1 MISIKSQKSTSL
13 NIFIILI
20 LSLLSQIYCQKI
32 EEIKIGQK
40 VRGSMILDEGHKY
53 YKLTIPRNESNRIL
67 IIYTTEDSS
76 LKDDI
81 KDSFSDPDFYVS
93 KKNKYPSSV
102 RSSEWYSEQYGSD
115 ILTIPAESV
124 HQDDTFYIGMYCQ
137 YKCKYILNV
146 ETGLETELSIG
157 ETNFLRLNPKETM
170 NYKIKIT
177 KEFEVLKVMAISE
190 YGGKFKIFMNRK
202 SPSSANTYKVMPSW
216 ENGYVIMVRKDSYE
230 YCINCEYHII
240 IHNEENNEESGINS
254 IILYA
259 VAEEKDF
266 KTNIEP
272 FGKVYDAIE
281 EESRACFNYNITEK
295 EKMTE
300 ILIIDIVVYSGSA
313 TLLIEGW
320 RNKYIYNRAEAE
332 KSNYAYNIYMEKFI
346 TLDRKDFSIFDQET
360 NYYSGRDSTLHFCLY
375 STQKISYTIKPYYL
389 SQLNELGDS
398 HILMHGNKLRGYL
411 LVDQVINYELFIDNL
426 NKLKNNIQTNITITV
441 NKVAGQIS
449 SYGYFCQEED
459 CKLNKKYNIY
469 SLIEKNKLL
478 LPKKELN
485 PFISTL
491 HIPYNENVCLK
502 NPLITLEN
510 GNKINCVTNAII
522 KCDAPGESDLCIY
535 DIQFTLKD
543 TEIIM
548 RQRQVYNGIVYSGK
562 IDKYKITINDN
573 NIESLFVVLNS
584 ESGDAQLSIYLED
597 ETSYNKES
605 LISVSTHNDYVP
617 DVIKVTPKKIGKENL
632 IGKYILKILPETFSS
647 YQVYYYVI
655 YRKGSITYNLNK
667 KDKVPEVNMNLEL
680 GSLIV
685 DYFPNDI
692 RYKIYSFTSFDNNN
706 EKIKVFINRV
716 NIDFDIYIFTDIFKF
731 EIEQLYKLRK
741 DPTKEPIKGY
751 KYKSNS
757 NNEVIIET
765 KDIGF
770 NLNKMIYIVVAPSDP
785 LLLKDSMNDSENE
798 QRSKEDLD
806 KKAVSKYYIG
816 ITNENTPLSISEGM
830 PHTMTLSESY
840 SHQIYQKYHSN
851 IKKGLDL
858 NINVLLGEIDIFIST
873 EFITA
878 EDIENIDY
886 EKAKYNSQTE
896 LYEFKKIRYQLNVNY
911 LSTIE
916 LDKSYIFGD
925 LQSDNSIEIDGAY
938 IYYLITRSDS
948 MEKEGKVCQY
958 IVTETTSETKGIILR
973 PGAVSSGIIEVGD
986 KAYYIVEE
994 IEKRK
999 WAFINVIFKRG
1010 TGNVYLRIPDTPE
1023 SHKNIHFP
1031 NEGNYDYKGNFIY
1044 SGRIIQIPEKVFE
1057 KLDSH
1062 NIKLQFLITITA
1074 ETGSEAL
1081 APSSDEQEKEK
1092 EKKETE
1098 IITEVEYSISYSNEP
1113 KRINQNEPYD
1123 GYISQGEFQYF
1134 NFYFDKSTQNIYI
1147 GITNMNGDADL
1158 YLNKGRGLPTT
1169 EKFDWSST
1177 ENSHEY
1183 IDISKD
1189 DEFFKGGKKSIS
1201 GYYTLLIVGYID
1213 TSYSLFVSSHEKK
1226 VFPLRNNVPMTCWC
1240 ENKGEKCFFRYND
1253 VFDQNN
1259 GEKGIS
1265 HNEIIFTSQYLY
1277 GSGFMYSKV
1286 FVDSELHNSKD
1297 FYKNFPDS
1305 ENYDYSNKL
1314 SNQRNYMKMK
1324 VIGEKYTKDSS
1335 ILLTFECNEKTKV
1348 DITST
1353 SINHFSSVN
1362 FINDNRENIFYLGKN
1377 DYNQKLSKLTLIF
1390 NNNEGKDLDL
1400 IYSVH
1405 SYVGDAH
1412 FKIYGNTS
1420 NWDVKTQKVTYDYK
1434 LLNEF
1439 DLITNDQNQ
1448 DENIDVYNP
1457 YTHDY
1462 HNFISKIDKEK
1473 YDDIYFYIEPQTEF
1487 GFFIQCNFDKSWNKL
1502 LIGKSQSFYVVNQ
1515 ELFGYFDIIEEYDN
1529 IEFSLSVEENL
1540 KVFAELFIKINI
1552 IDKNQITQIKKNTKK
1567 KMDEFSLY
1575 HYSIPSEE
1583 NYDYKGVTDST
1594 LGKLSLNLNK
1604 LPRLTEKELEKGNKI
1619 IRGLFYI
1626 KLGSVDFQPLKEESN
1641 PEDRENKRENINNNQ
1656 NEDKDEIEDA
1666 HEETKR
1672 ESLSETRT
1680 KVNIAITPG
1689 INNFKYM
1696 NLKPYEYYF
1705 SNLTYNNTKVRPIE
1719 TKVYELTKENPNHDI
1734 MVIEISSC
1742 RGSYEYSIQEE
1753 LIAKDNTGIKNIKY
1767 TETNN
1772 KGKKT
1777 IYIENLD
1784 KKHYFLSIKPRA
1796 INFFWF
1802 RREREKEKEK
1812 RGNDLQ
1818 YLIYYYTTFTEN
1830 VSFEDI
1836 DKWINH
1842 KPYGWGKVKL
1852 DLPIIITKDLDDN
1865 KKEITDYKFD
1875 VFATKDKDYTGS
1887 MMNICYL
1894 STLTPNKERIFKINT
1909 MTVDKKTNSLI
1920 LSDLVPGNR
1929 FYINILA
1936 QNLKTK
1942 ELITFYPIEIFTGG
1956 RRPGFWWSVFRNI
1969 FIFVLIIFLI
1979 VFIKKYRKA
1988 REELIFLKG
1997 EALAKTGREMTN
2009 MNSMS
2014 YDSQGIKY
2022 SNLGSGY

>member
-1 MISIKSQKSTSL
+1 MIFIKSIKSPHL
-13 NIFIILI
+13 IIFTVLFILI
-20 LSLLSQIYCQKI
+20 FSQVNSQKI
-32 EEIKIGQK
+32 EEIKIGQNIK
-40 VRGSMILDEGHKY
+40 GSMLLDEGHKY
-53 YKLTIPRNESNRIL
+53 YKLIIPRNESNRIL
-67 IIYTTEDSS
+67 IISATEDSS
-76 LKDDI
+76 LKEDE
-81 KDSFSDPDFYVS
+81 KDSFSDPDFYIS
-93 KKNKYPSSV
+93 KKNKYPSSI

-124 HQDDTFYIGMYCQ
+124 RQNDIFYIGIYCQ
-137 YKCKYILNV
+137 YRCKYILNV
-146 ETGLETELSIG
+146 KTGLEAELSLG
-157 ETNFLRLNPKETM
+157 VTNFLHLEPKETM
-170 NYKIKIT
+170 NYKIKII

-190 YGGKFKIFMNRK
+190 FGGKFKIFMNRK
-202 SPSSANTYKVMPSW
+202 SPSSANTYKVIPSW
-216 ENGYVIMVRKDSYE
+216 ESGYVIMIKKGSYE

-240 IHNEENNEESGINS
+240 IHNEENNQINKTNS

-259 VAEEKDF
+259 IAEEKDF
-266 KTNIEP
+266 RTNIES
-272 FGKVYDAIE
+272 FGKVYDAME
-281 EESRACFNYNITEK
+281 EDSRACFNYNITEIDK
-295 EKMTE
+295 RTE
-300 ILIIDIVVYSGSA
+300 ILIIDLVVYSGSA
-313 TLLIEGW
+313 TLLVEGW
-320 RNKYIYNRAEAE
+320 KSKYIYNREEAE
-332 KSNYAYNIYMEKFI
+332 KSNYAYNVYMEKFI
-346 TLDRKDFSIFDQET
+346 LLDRKDFDTFDQES
-360 NYYSGRDSTLHFCLY
+360 NYYSSRDSTLHFCIY

-389 SQLNELGDS
+389 SQLNKLGDN
-398 HILMHGNKLRGYL
+398 HVLMQGNKLRGYL
-411 LVDQVINYELFIDNL
+411 LKDQVINYELFIDNL
-426 NKLKNNIQTNITITV
+426 NKLKNNIQTNITVTV

-449 SYGYFCQEED
+449 NYGYFCQEED
-459 CKLNKKYNIY
+459 CKLNRKNNIDILRER
-469 SLIEKNKLL
+469 SKLL
-478 LPKKELN
+478 LPKKEIN
-485 PFISTL
+485 PSIFTL
-491 HIPYNENVCLK
+491 HIPYNENICLK

-522 KCDAPGESDLCIY
+522 KCDNPGESSLCIY
-535 DIQFTLKD
+535 DIQFTMKD

-548 RQRQVYNGIVYSGK
+548 RQRQVYNGIVYASK
-562 IDKYKITINDN
+562 TDKYKITINDN

-584 ESGDAQLSIYLED
+584 KSGDAQLSIYLED

-617 DVIKVTPKKIGKENL
+617 DVIKITSKKIGKENL
-632 IGKYILKILPETFSS
+632 IGKYIVKIYPENFSS

-655 YRKGSITYNLNK
+655 YKKDSLTYNFNK
-667 KDKVPEVNMNLEL
+667 KYKMPEINMNLEF
-680 GSLIV
+680 GSLMV

-692 RYKIYSFTSFDNNN
+692 RYKIYSYTLFQNKN
-706 EKIKVFINRV
+706 ENIKVFINSI
-716 NIDFDIYIFTDIFKF
+716 NTNFDIYIFNDIFKF
-731 EIEQLYKLRK
+731 EIEQLYNLRK
-741 DPTKEPIKGY
+741 DPRKESIKGY
-751 KYKSNS
+751 DYKSNS
-757 NNEVIIET
+757 NNEVIISKIE
-765 KDIGF
+765 KDF
-770 NLNKMIYIVVAPSDP
+770 NLNKIIYIVVAPSDP
-785 LLLKDSMNDSENE
+785 LILIDKINDSDNE
-798 QRSKEDLD
+798 QRSKEELN
-806 KKAVSKYYIG
+806 KNAVSKYYIG
-816 ITNENTPLSISEGM
+816 IITENTPLSIIEGM

-1010 TGNVYLRIPDTPE
+1010 NGNVYLRIPETPE

-1031 NEGNYDYKGNFIY
+1031 NEGNYDYKGKFIY
-1044 SGRIIQIPEKVFE
+1044 SGRIIQIPKTVFE
-1057 KLDSH
+1057 KLDSQ

-1074 ETGSEAL
+1074 EIGTETL
-1081 APSSDEQEKEK
+1081 APFSDDNKEKGKNEKE
-1092 EKKETE
+1092 
-1098 IITEVEYSISYSNEP
+1098 IINEVEYSISYSNEP

-1134 NFYFDKSTQNIYI
+1134 NFYFDKSTSNIYI
-1147 GITNMNGDADL
+1147 GITNMNGDADM
-1158 YLNKGRGLPTT
+1158 YLNKGKGLPTT

-1189 DEFFKGGKKSIS
+1189 DEFFEGGKKSIS
-1201 GYYTLLIVGYID
+1201 GYYTLLIVGFID
-1213 TSYSLFVSSHEKK
+1213 TSYSLFVSTHEKK
-1226 VFPLRNNVPMTCWC
+1226 VFPLKNNIPMACWC
-1240 ENKGEKCFFRYND
+1240 ENKGEKCLFRYNN
-1253 VFDQNN
+1253 VFNQNN
-1259 GEKGIS
+1259 GENGIE

-1286 FVDSELHNSKD
+1286 FIDSELHNSKD

-1390 NNNEGKDLDL
+1390 NNNEGKDVDL
-1400 IYSVH
+1400 IYSIH

-1420 NWDVKTQKVTYDYK
+1420 NWDINAQKLIYDYK

-1439 DLITNDQNQ
+1439 DLITNNQNQ
-1448 DENIDVYNP
+1448 DDNIDVYNP

-1462 HNFISKIDKEK
+1462 HNFISKKDKENF
-1473 YDDIYFYIEPQTEF
+1473 DDIYFYIEPKTEF
-1487 GFFIQCNFDKSWNKL
+1487 GFFIRCIFDKSWNKL
-1502 LIGKSQSFYVVNQ
+1502 VIGKSQSFLVVNQ
-1515 ELFGYFDIIEEYDN
+1515 ELFGYFDITEEYDN

-1540 KVFAELFIKINI
+1540 KVFAKLFIKINI
-1552 IDKNQITQIKKNTKK
+1552 IDKNKLTQIKKNEKK
-1567 KMDEFSLY
+1567 KKDEFSLY
-1575 HYSIPSEE
+1575 HYSFPSEE
-1583 NYDYKGVTDST
+1583 NNDYKAVTNPT

-1626 KLGSVDFQPLKEESN
+1626 KLGNVDFQPLKEEESN
-1641 PEDRENKRENINNNQ
+1641 QEYNENNNKKNNE
-1656 NEDKDEIEDA
+1656 NEDNDKTKNS
-1666 HEETKR
+1666 HEETKS
-1672 ESLSETRT
+1672 ESLYETSS

-1705 SNLTYNNTKVRPIE
+1705 SNLTYNNSRIRPIE
-1719 TKVYELTKENPNHDI
+1719 TKVYELTKENSNHDI
-1734 MVIEISSC
+1734 MVIEISAC
-1742 RGSYEYSIQEE
+1742 RGLYEYTIQEE
-1753 LIAKDNTGIKNIKY
+1753 LITKDNLGTKKVKF
-1767 TETNN
+1767 TETND

-1784 KKHYFLSIKPRA
+1784 KKHYYLSIKPNPIR
-1796 INFFWF
+1796 FFF
-1802 RREREKEKEK
+1802 HSREKDNEI

-1818 YLIYYYTTFTEN
+1818 YLIYYYTSFSEN
-1830 VSFEDI
+1830 ISFEDT
-1836 DKWINH
+1836 DKWITYE
-1842 KPYGWGKVKL
+1842 PYGWGRVKL
-1852 DLPIIITKDLDDN
+1852 DLPKIITKDLKDN

-1875 VFATKDKDYTGS
+1875 VYATQDKDYAS
-1887 MMNICYL
+1887 YMMNICYL
-1894 STLTPNKERIFKINT
+1894 STLIPNKEKIFKIDT
-1909 MTVDKKTNSLI
+1909 LTFEKKTNSII

-1942 ELITFYPIEIFTGG
+1942 ELITFHPIEIFTGG
-1956 RRPGFWWSVFRNI
+1956 RRPGFWWTVFRNI
-1969 FIFVLIIFLI
+1969 FIIALFIFLI
-1979 VFIKKYRKA
+1979 IYICKYRKA
-1988 REELIFLKG
+1988 RGELVFLKG
-1997 EALAKTGREMTN
+1997 KTFAKNGREMTN
-2009 MNSMS
+2009 MNPMS
-2014 YDSQGIKY
+2014 IDSQGIKY
-2022 SNLGSGY
+2022 SSLGSGY